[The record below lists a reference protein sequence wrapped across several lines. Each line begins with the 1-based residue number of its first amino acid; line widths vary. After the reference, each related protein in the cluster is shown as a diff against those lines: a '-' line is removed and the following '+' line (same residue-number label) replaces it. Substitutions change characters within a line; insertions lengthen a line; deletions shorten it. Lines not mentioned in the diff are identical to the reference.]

1 MSRTGQ
7 QRLDA
12 IVPAIERRDAFRERV
27 TAAEGDAV
35 RCADLMAEAISMKL
49 ESNGIETVGRN
60 GKVTVSMENV
70 CASHC
75 LIYARDAY
83 LKARSATL
91 LGNDGGIAMTGEWQ
105 PIETAPENT
114 DILTWSSRNDE
125 CFCVDRFHWV
135 TDIGKSPER
144 ND

>member
-1 MSRTGQ
+1 MDNRSRSRGCWSYFTRVWRGDDVARMVGHTMSRTGQ

-27 TAAEGDAV
+27 AAAEGDAV
-35 RCADLMAEAISMKL
+35 RCADLMAEAITMKI
-49 ESNGIETVGRN
+49 ESNGMEAVGRN

-83 LKARSATL
+83 LKARGSNAAGQSA
-91 LGNDGGIAMTGEWQ
+91 
-105 PIETAPENT
+105 P
-114 DILTWSSRNDE
+114 
-125 CFCVDRFHWV
+125 
-135 TDIGKSPER
+135 
-144 ND
+144 

>member
-12 IVPAIERRDAFRERV
+12 IPDAIERRDEFRVRV
-27 TAAEGDAV
+27 VAAGSDIM
-35 RCADLMAEAISMKL
+35 RCADLMAEAIAMKL
-49 ESNGIETVGRN
+49 ESNGLETVGRN

-83 LKARSATL
+83 MIARMSNSARIN
-91 LGNDGGIAMTGEWQ
+91 GPVGGGQQ
-105 PIETAPENT
+105 P
-114 DILTWSSRNDE
+114 
-125 CFCVDRFHWV
+125 
-135 TDIGKSPER
+135 
-144 ND
+144 